1 MNPRVHAAGA
11 RLPWLL
17 FVAAVGLWPMQ
28 ASAHLV
34 TTGLGPFYDGIS
46 HFFLSFDD
54 VLPVLALAILG
65 GLQGKQGGRQVL
77 FALPAAWLVGGL
89 VGYFAGGPEFSR
101 SVTAVSALVLG
112 VVVAADRRLAPAVV
126 LGLACALGLL
136 HGWMNGAGVAA
147 ANRGSLAL
155 LGIAASVFVTVA
167 MVSATVI
174 GMRAPWMRIAARV
187 AGSWIAA
194 VGLLLLGW
202 SLRG

>member
-1 MNPRVHAAGA
+1 MNRRVHAAGA
-11 RLPWLL
+11 RLRWLL
-17 FVAAVGLWPMQ
+17 LVAVVGLWPMQ

-65 GLQGKQGGRQVL
+65 GLQGKRGGRQVL

-89 VGYFAGGPEFSR
+89 AGYCAGGPEFAR
-101 SVTAVSALVLG
+101 GVTAVSALVLG
-112 VVVAADRRLAPAVV
+112 VLVAADRRLVPAVV
-126 LGLACALGLL
+126 LGLAVTLGLL
-136 HGWMNGAGVAA
+136 HGSMNGAGIAV

-155 LGIAASVFVTVA
+155 PGIAASVFVSVA
-167 MVSATVI
+167 LVSALVI